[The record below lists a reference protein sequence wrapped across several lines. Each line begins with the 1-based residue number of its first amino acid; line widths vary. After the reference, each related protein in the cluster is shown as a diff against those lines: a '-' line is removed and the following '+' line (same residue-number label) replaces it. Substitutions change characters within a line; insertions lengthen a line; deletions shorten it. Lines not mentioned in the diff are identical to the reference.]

1 MRDLMRG
8 FASAGHEV
16 LTLEVGEVWQACERS
31 PSQRCA
37 IMSRASEQLAKI
49 VRRERIEGTFGMWA
63 NGLTTYMHGMRNGE
77 PATVFDLIGVPH
89 VCYWLDA
96 PQWAHSGA
104 MQAYYRHALIASP
117 MLTHVIN
124 NEATAEEMRR
134 VLGYGRTIAQAYGV
148 DAEVFH
154 PVEGVTVE
162 YDVVASFGPGDPMP
176 SEVALRELASREPE
190 YEAVRRDQAARLKIK
205 LGNEATRAVPE
216 METAM
221 RALVGRLIDWQVCDR
236 HAAMLTRIDAIVR
249 EGGEMARAA
258 ERLMSDPRL
267 FVLVTMGVR
276 RVEAMER
283 AFTLCLLANR
293 FRVAVFG
300 KSDLLAWG
308 CKAMHMGE
316 LAYDQMSAAYAR
328 GRVGLNV
335 MRWQDDAGINLKPL
349 EIVASGVACASVRRV
364 GLDGVLQPTTEVDI
378 FDGPSGALACV
389 DHLLSDASRREAL
402 ARRARDRVERE
413 HTWASRARSLTDL
426 VSGRARIA
434 A

>member
-1 MRDLMRG
+1 M
-8 FASAGHEV
+8 

-31 PSQRCA
+31 PGQRCA
-37 IMSRASEQLAKI
+37 IMSGASEQLAKI
-49 VRRERIEGTFGMWA
+49 VRRERIDATFGMWA
-63 NGLTTYMHGMRNGE
+63 NGLTTYMHGMREGR

-96 PQWAHSGA
+96 PHWAHSGA
-104 MQAYYRHALIASP
+104 IQAYYGHALIASP

-134 VLGYGRTIAQAYGV
+134 VLGFGRTIALAYGV
-148 DAEVFH
+148 DTEVFH
-154 PVEGVTVE
+154 PVEGVAVE
-162 YDVVASFGPGDPMP
+162 YDVVASCGPGDPKP
-176 SEVALRELASREPE
+176 SEVALRALASREPD

-216 METAM
+216 MENSM
-221 RALVGRLIDWQVCDR
+221 RTLVERLIDWQVRDR
-236 HAAMLTRIDAIVR
+236 HAAMLTRIDALVR

-258 ERLMSDPRL
+258 ERLLGDPRL

-283 AFTLCLLANR
+283 AFTLCLLAKR
-293 FRVAVFG
+293 FRVAIFG
-300 KSDLLAWG
+300 QSDLSAWG
-308 CKAMHMGE
+308 CEATHLGE

-349 EIVASGVACASVRRV
+349 EIAASGVACASVRRV
-364 GLDGVLQPTTEVDI
+364 GLDAVLEPGQEIET
-378 FDGPSGALACV
+378 FDAPDEAVRCV
-389 DHLLSDASRREAL
+389 GRVLDDASPRDEL
-402 ARRARDRVERE
+402 ARRAGWRVRQE
-413 HTWASRARSLTDL
+413 HSWADRARTIRDAIS
-426 VSGRARIA
+426 VCPSGAT
-434 A
+434 